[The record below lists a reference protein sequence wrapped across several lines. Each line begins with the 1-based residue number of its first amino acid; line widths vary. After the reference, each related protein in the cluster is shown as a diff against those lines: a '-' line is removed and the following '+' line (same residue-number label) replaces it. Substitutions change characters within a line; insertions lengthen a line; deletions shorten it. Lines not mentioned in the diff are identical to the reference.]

1 MTVALAI
8 GAVVALQALVLG
20 LVNMRRYRRASAGA
34 ATDTLVSVCIPA
46 RNEEPNV
53 EACVRAALASEG
65 VAVEVLCYD
74 DQSTDRTPD
83 ILARLAAED
92 PRLRV
97 PPTRPLPEGW
107 NGKQHACERMGEAA
121 GGEWLL
127 FTDADVRLA
136 PDALRRTLA
145 FARQS
150 QADLVSTV
158 PFQRIGSLGEGLLVP
173 LIHFV
178 LLSYLPFGRMR
189 STPDP
194 AASAGC
200 GQYLFARREAYRTS
214 GGHAAFRA
222 SMHDGVKMPRAFR
235 SAGFR
240 TDLFDGT
247 DLVSCRMYRGFAQ
260 TWRGFAKNAYEGL
273 GSLALLGFITVWHLV
288 GHLIPWVVVL
298 QGDQRDETVTAR
310 LLAAAAIACALA
322 YRSLLCLRFRQSWLN
337 VLLHPMS
344 ILALTAVQWWSL
356 WLHRT
361 GRRGWKG
368 RMAGPAGGS

>member
-20 LVNMRRYRRASAGA
+20 LVNMRRYRRAPDGPASE
-34 ATDTLVSVCIPA
+34 TLVSVCIPA

-74 DQSTDRTPD
+74 DQSTDRTPE

-97 PPTRPLPEGW
+97 PPTRTLPDGW

-121 GGEWLL
+121 RGEWLL

-145 FARQS
+145 FAR
-150 QADLVSTV
+150 AANAELVSTV
-158 PFQRIGSLGEGLLVP
+158 PYQRVGSVGEGLFVP

-200 GQYLFARREAYRTS
+200 GQYLFARREAYRAS

-222 SMHDGVKMPRAFR
+222 SMHDGVRMPRAFR
-235 SAGFR
+235 AAGFR

-247 DLVSCRMYRGFAQ
+247 DLVSCRMYRGLGQ
-260 TWRGFAKNAYEGL
+260 TWRGFAKNAFEGL
-273 GSLALLGFITVWHLV
+273 GSVTLLVVVTALHVV
-288 GHLIPWVVVL
+288 GHLLPWAWL
-298 QGDQRDETVTAR
+298 GYAAFAGDWRSWPTT
-310 LLAAAAIACALA
+310 LACLAIAFGLAERVAL
-322 YRSLLCLRFRQSWLN
+322 CIRFRQPWWC
-337 VLLHPMS
+337 VPLHPVS
-344 ILALTAVQWWSL
+344 IAAMTAVQWWSL
-356 WLHRT
+356 WLAK
-361 GRRGWKG
+361 RGKRSWKG
-368 RMAGPAGGS
+368 RTAGG